1 MKYKVIKYFTDLQ
14 DNNYEYNI
22 GDVFPHEGLIV
33 TDERLKE
40 LSTNEN
46 RQVVPLIEPILEVYN
61 YSDMKVAELK
71 ELAKERG
78 IEGYYDMKKA
88 ELIEAIKGDA

>member
-46 RQVVPLIEPILEVYN
+46 RQGVPLIEPILEAYN

-78 IEGYYDMKKA
+78 VEGYYDMKKA
-88 ELIEAIKGDA
+88 ELIEALKGDA

>member
-46 RQVVPLIEPILEVYN
+46 RQGVPLIELILEAYN

-88 ELIEAIKGDA
+88 ELIEALKGDA